1 MLISLNKKQQK
12 AFLFIFFISLVG
24 LSSLLQS
31 NSLHLDDYWRL
42 VDGNMGWDFNARPL
56 ATQVN
61 VLFQLGKP
69 FTDISPLTQILGIA
83 VYSLGLVYIGK
94 KFQINNLLL
103 FILSGAIFVL
113 NPYNLSIYSFVLDS
127 LSMTL
132 SIFSA
137 NLSLYLASL
146 SISEVHQVKSDYFKI
161 NRNSPFICALSILL
175 IVIALC
181 LYQPGISFYFIG
193 YILFVLNRLCLTKDY
208 RKSLIEFIFFFVIFI
223 ISMAIYI
230 PIKNNYELDEYTLKQ
245 SQLPEINNLF
255 ITIINNIIKSW
266 HLIQVH
272 LGNNIIFILIVSLF
286 FICFVTIILT
296 ILIDR
301 NGNQTSIKSKI
312 ISILLG
318 TLYFFIVITSF
329 IFPSYILANPPFH
342 SRIFIGFIAAIGY
355 VCFFLS
361 SLLSQ
366 YKLKSFE
373 YIFVFYLSLILLSF
387 INVSLTYGN
396 VLHQQDLY
404 ESRIG
409 TLIINDIEAAS
420 NKYSISLTQP
430 KVTFINSQKVKSLR
444 RNNLTTKAI
453 EKYPIIQWIAYPYF
467 TADNFGI
474 TKFKTFGLNFESYPK
489 EDIFE
494 PNKDYYE
501 PATPPVM
508 SRQLYDVYLE
518 KDDKFVILFK

>member
-12 AFLFIFFISLVG
+12 AFLFIFFISLIG

-42 VDGNMGWDFNARPL
+42 VDGKMGWDFNARPL
-56 ATQVN
+56 ATQAN
-61 VLFQLGKP
+61 VLLQLGKP
-69 FTDISPLTQILGIA
+69 FTDISPLTQICAIA
-83 VYSLGLVYIGK
+83 VYSLGLVYIGQQ
-94 KFQINNLLL
+94 FQINNLLL

-137 NLSLYLASL
+137 NLSLYFASL
-146 SISEVHQVKSDYFKI
+146 SISELHQIKSNQIKI
-161 NRNSPFICALSILL
+161 NKKLIFISVLSILL
-175 IVIALC
+175 IVMALC
-181 LYQPGISFYFIG
+181 LYQTGISFYLIG
-193 YILFVLNRLCLTKDY
+193 FVLFVLNRLCIAKDY
-208 RKSLIEFIFFFVIFI
+208 RKSLIEFIFFFVILFI
-223 ISMAIYI
+223 SIVIYL
-230 PIKNNYELDEYTLKQ
+230 PIKNQYELDEYTLSK
-245 SQLPEINNLF
+245 SQLPEISNLL

-266 HLIQVH
+266 QLIQVH

-286 FICFVTIILT
+286 FICFITIILT

-318 TLYFFIVITSF
+318 TFYFFLVVTSF

-342 SRIFIGFIAAIGY
+342 SRLFIGFIAAIGY

-366 YKLKSFE
+366 YKLKFFE
-373 YIFVFYLSLILLSF
+373 YIFVFYLSLTLLSF

-409 TLIINDIEAAS
+409 TLIINDIGTAS

-467 TADNFGI
+467 SADNFGI
-474 TKFKTFGLNFESYPK
+474 TKFKTFGLNIESYPK
-489 EDIFE
+489 EDFFK

-501 PATPPVM
+501 PATPPII
-508 SRQLYDVYLE
+508 SRQLYDIYLE
-518 KDDKFVILFK
+518 KDDMFIILFK